1 MSKQNTKPLVP
12 KTAEKPRIFDENRQ
26 KNSALTRPNL
36 GPLAHR
42 SANELVLP
50 NGERSVL
57 PLSAEYT
64 DLLAAPK
71 STFEFNQ
78 IFKQHFLPVAAI
90 LFFSLVLVLFY
101 HFNSNKSEPRAG
113 RGVAG
118 DLNDLSNG
126 RYEKQAADYTEEKVC
141 TDHNDGT
148 KTCTT
153 KTKLRREFR

>member
-1 MSKQNTKPLVP
+1 MSKQNIKPLVT
-12 KTAEKPRIFDENRQ
+12 KTAEKPHIFDENRQ
-26 KNSALTRPNL
+26 KNGALTRPNS

-42 SANELVLP
+42 SANELAIS
-50 NGERSVL
+50 NGERSVA
-57 PLSAEYT
+57 PLSPEYT
-64 DLLAAPK
+64 NLLAAPK
-71 STFEFNQ
+71 STFEF
-78 IFKQHFLPVAAI
+78 KSHFLPVAAI

-101 HFNSNKSEPRAG
+101 HFNSNKSGSVIG

-126 RYEKQAADYTEEKVC
+126 RYEKQAADYSEEKVC
-141 TDHNDGT
+141 VDHDDGT

>member
-1 MSKQNTKPLVP
+1 MSKQNTKPLVQKNTG
-12 KTAEKPRIFDENRQ
+12 KTAEKPRIFDENSY
-26 KNSALTRPNL
+26 KNAVSRPNS

-42 SANELVLP
+42 SANELTVP
-50 NGERSVL
+50 QGERYAA
-57 PLSAEYT
+57 PLSPEYT

-71 STFEFNQ
+71 SNFN
-78 IFKQHFLPVAAI
+78 FKTQFLPVAAI

-101 HFNSNKSEPRAG
+101 HLNATKSATGIG

-126 RYEKQAADYTEEKVC
+126 RYEKQAADYSEEKVC
-141 TDHNDGT
+141 TEHSDGT

-153 KTKLRREFR
+153 KTKLHREFR

>member
-1 MSKQNTKPLVP
+1 MSKQNTKPLVQKTSA

-26 KNSALTRPNL
+26 KNSALTRPNS

-42 SANELVLP
+42 SANELAIP
-50 NGERSVL
+50 NGERSVA

-64 DLLAAPK
+64 NLLAAPK
-71 STFEFNQ
+71 STFEF
-78 IFKQHFLPVAAI
+78 KSHFLPVAAI

-101 HFNSNKSEPRAG
+101 HFNANKSGPGVG

-126 RYEKQAADYTEEKVC
+126 RYEKQAADYSEEKVC
-141 TDHNDGT
+141 VDHDDGT